1 MKFTSINDSY
11 ILRLETGEK
20 LLESLT
26 QFLKRNGINAGTLE
40 GIGSCDEV
48 TLGFYQLRSKAY
60 EWRTIHEALEIV
72 SLTGNIAI
80 VDGEPFVHMHGVVSD
95 STFRTFGGHFKDAIV
110 GATCEVVIRPFENV
124 RLERN
129 FDGATGL
136 KLLTCEG
143 QLEEK

>member
-1 MKFTSINDSY
+1 MKFTPTNDSY

-20 LLESLT
+20 LLEILT
-26 QFLKRNGINAGTLE
+26 HFLKRKGINAGTIE

-48 TLGFYQLRSKAY
+48 ILGFYHLESKSY
-60 EWRTIHEALEIV
+60 EWRIIHETLEIV

-95 STFRTFGGHFKDAIV
+95 STFQTHGGHIKDAIV
-110 GATCEVVIRPFENV
+110 GATCEIVIRSFENV

-129 FDGATGL
+129 FDEATGL
-136 KLLTCEG
+136 KLLSCEG
-143 QLEEK
+143 QLEEN